1 MKIGFFGDSFCE
13 EMNNPHNLL
22 HGYDTYL
29 TKIKNHYNADI
40 VHLGKGGSSHWDV
53 IIKQF
58 PNFQNNLPD
67 VCIFCWTD
75 YHRIYHP
82 TVRNLTYGT
91 TVDLKLKDI
100 KLSNIFDFNTV
111 NAAKKYF
118 QYLYNDEKSKIEMI
132 SALYRF
138 DREVLAHIKNTKIIH
153 AWCFNDIYEWKTGQ
167 VLPVILNNLAIGGS
181 NLAPN
186 HFDNEERNDKV
197 ASAIIDAI
205 ESY

>member
-13 EMNNPHNLL
+13 EMHNPHSLL
-22 HGYDTYL
+22 YRYDTYL

-40 VHLGKGGSSHWDV
+40 VHLGKGGSSYWDV
-53 IIKQF
+53 IIKQL
-58 PNFQNNLPD
+58 PSVDVPD

-111 NAAKKYF
+111 DAAKKYF
-118 QYLYNDEKSKIEMI
+118 QFLYNDEKSRLEMI

-138 DREVLAHIKNTKIIH
+138 DREVLSQIKNTKIIH
-153 AWCFNDIYEWKTGQ
+153 AWCFNNIYDWQSGH
-167 VLPVILNNLAIGGS
+167 VLPETLNSFVPGSSTLA
-181 NLAPN
+181 AN
-186 HFDNEERNDKV
+186 HLDGEERNTAV
-197 ASAIIDAI
+197 ANAIIHAI